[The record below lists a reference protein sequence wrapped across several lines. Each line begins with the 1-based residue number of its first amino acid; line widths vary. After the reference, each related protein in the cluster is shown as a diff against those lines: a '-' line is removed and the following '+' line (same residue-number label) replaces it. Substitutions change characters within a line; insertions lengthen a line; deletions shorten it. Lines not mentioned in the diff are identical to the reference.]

1 MLTVLWQIV
10 LLVTGFALLIKGA
23 DWFVDGAAGIA
34 AKFGVPQMIIGLTI
48 VAMGTSAPEA
58 AVSISS
64 ALKGSAD
71 IAVGNVLG
79 SNNLN
84 ILLILGITSVI
95 CPLFIRRETVRI
107 DIPFTIAISIVF
119 AVVGLT
125 DNVVSRL
132 DGIILWAL
140 FIVYMVRLFAGAKK
154 NPEEKAALEG
164 ETEKEE
170 EKNRPVWL
178 LLFLIALGLVCIV
191 VGSNLAVDSAS
202 ELARIF
208 GLSERLIG
216 VTIVAFGTSLPELAT
231 CVAAALK
238 KNADIAVGNIIGS
251 CIFNILFVLG
261 SSALITPIAYG
272 SDFKMDSA
280 VAIMAPVLLLICV
293 LNKDKQ
299 LKRWGGFLLLASYAG
314 YFAAAVLL

>member
-10 LLVTGFALLIKGA
+10 LLVTGFVLLIKGA

-79 SNNLN
+79 SNILN

-95 CPLFIRRETVRI
+95 CPLLIRRETVRI
-107 DIPFTIAISIVF
+107 DIPFTFAISVVF

-125 DNVVSRL
+125 DNAVGRL
-132 DGIILWAL
+132 DGILLWAL

-164 ETEKEE
+164 GSEKEE

-178 LLFLIALGLVCIV
+178 LLFLIVLGLVCIV

-261 SSALITPIAYG
+261 SSALIIPIAYG
-272 SDFKMDSA
+272 SDFKMDSV
-280 VAIMAPVLLLICV
+280 VAILAPVLLLICV

-299 LKRWGGFLLLASYAG
+299 LKRWGGVLLLASYAG
-314 YFAAAVLL
+314 YFTAAVLL

>member
-1 MLTVLWQIV
+1 
-10 LLVTGFALLIKGA
+10 
-23 DWFVDGAAGIA
+23 
-34 AKFGVPQMIIGLTI
+34 
-48 VAMGTSAPEA
+48 
-58 AVSISS
+58 
-64 ALKGSAD
+64 
-71 IAVGNVLG
+71 
-79 SNNLN
+79 
-84 ILLILGITSVI
+84 IL
-95 CPLFIRRETVRI
+95 
-107 DIPFTIAISIVF
+107 
-119 AVVGLT
+119 
-125 DNVVSRL
+125 
-132 DGIILWAL
+132 LWAL

-164 ETEKEE
+164 GSEKEE

-178 LLFLIALGLVCIV
+178 LLFLIVLGLVCIV

-261 SSALITPIAYG
+261 SSALIIPIAYG

-280 VAIMAPVLLLICV
+280 VAILAPVLLLICV

-299 LKRWGGFLLLASYAG
+299 LKRWGGVLLLVSYAG
-314 YFAAAVLL
+314 YFTAAVLL